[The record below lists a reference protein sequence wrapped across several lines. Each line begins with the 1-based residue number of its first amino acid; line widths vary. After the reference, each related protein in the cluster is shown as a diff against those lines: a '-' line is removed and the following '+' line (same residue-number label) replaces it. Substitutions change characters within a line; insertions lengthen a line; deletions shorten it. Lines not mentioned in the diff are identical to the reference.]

1 MFVVRSPLLFCSSAN
16 RHFFHFS
23 LFSLCSKDA
32 HPQSLSDL
40 ILFHTTPLS
49 HSRFRSNYFLIKV
62 WTPHFR
68 ECYDAICKR
77 MKFHLLRLATSHN
90 VKYTPFRFA
99 LSFHGNVHFSID
111 NTTPFCSFSSCL
123 FRLILSIYQ
132 SIIGHLPYLLNFC
145 SISSIVL
152 TGNVRVL

>member
-40 ILFHTTPLS
+40 ILFHTTPLF

-62 WTPHFR
+62 WTSHFR

-99 LSFHGNVHFSID
+99 LSFHGNV
-111 NTTPFCSFSSCL
+111 L
-123 FRLILSIYQ
+123 FQ
-132 SIIGHLPYLLNFC
+132 SITPLPSVPSLVAFSVLFYQF
-145 SISSIVL
+145 ISQSSVICL
-152 TGNVRVL
+152 TF